1 MQQKIIMNQNKFQNV
16 INKIKLLVSD
26 VDGVLTDG
34 KILISSNSEESKFF
48 NVEDG
53 TGAAIARYANLP
65 IALISGRYSK
75 STSIRAKELQIDHC
89 YQDTLNKTK
98 VLHELM
104 EIYSVSY
111 DEIAYI
117 GDSLVDIPVMELVA
131 LPITV
136 PNAHE
141 MNKKIALYT
150 TSKCGGEGVLFEVV
164 EKILIYQNKY
174 HDILDK
180 MKKDKF

>member
-1 MQQKIIMNQNKFQNV
+1 MPKLNIGQQGIEKSFNKKLVGIPGNKEVEINSSGRVVREISKISSIKGGDINLSIDTRLQHFLFNKLSDHKAGSV
-16 INKIKLLVSD
+16 VVLD

-53 TGAAIARYANLP
+53 TGAAIAHYANLP

-104 EIYSVSY
+104 ELYSVTY

-117 GDSLVDIPVMELVA
+117 GDLSLIH
-131 LPITV
+131 
-136 PNAHE
+136 N
-141 MNKKIALYT
+141 
-150 TSKCGGEGVLFEVV
+150 
-164 EKILIYQNKY
+164 
-174 HDILDK
+174 
-180 MKKDKF
+180 